1 MRNRATTVPL
11 LVLALSASVF
21 VCVDDAAADDA
32 SVDDTA
38 ANGRAPSAL
47 SLDDLDIAQLEELLS
62 MVAER
67 ALRIEIVARIV
78 ENGEVTVWNME
89 LSRLTISGRG
99 VLVLLEGSNVV
110 VQAEFTPYRQERTGG
125 IILVAQGQTW
135 IQEEDRSK
143 HLVYRTAFQSMPIEL
158 DEPILFFPLGTEPN
172 PRDANVNIEL
182 EVRVAQA
189 DRTAFPSAR
198 AE

>member
-21 VCVDDAAADDA
+21 VCIDDADADDTAADDA
-32 SVDDTA
+32 EH
-38 ANGRAPSAL
+38 SAL
-47 SLDDLDIAQLEELLS
+47 SLDELDITQLEELLS

-135 IQEEDRSK
+135 IQEEDGSK

-158 DEPILFFPLGTEPN
+158 DEPILFFPLGAEPD